1 MEVLISITDVL
12 FMKGY
17 NKFDLLTWY
26 FLRFLKIMKT
36 LCILLQCQNKSQNNL
51 KNV

>member
-1 MEVLISITDVL
+1 MNVHINMIDVL

-26 FLRFLKIMKT
+26 FLRFLKIIKT
-36 LCILLQCQNKSQNNL
+36 LCILLQCQKSSQNNL